1 MGTLRERSKQYA
13 RRQIAE
19 TALSLFLA
27 QGFDKVTVAQ
37 VAAAAGV
44 AEKTV
49 YNYFPTKAHLVFDAD
64 PAVLDGLVAAVAN
77 RSQGQS
83 ALAAVRGF
91 LSSVADRMGDAH
103 SAEAR
108 AAFRRMVA
116 DSPALQ
122 AHQRRMAAG
131 YERALAAVLAEQTGM
146 PAGASEPFMAAVAL
160 VGALRAGFDAA
171 EASGGVG
178 PAINRALDLLEAGLA
193 GYAVA
198 TNPPPTR
205 P

>member
-1 MGTLRERSKQYA
+1 MGTLRERSKQYV

-19 TALSLFLA
+19 TALDLFLA

-49 YNYFPTKAHLVFDAD
+49 YNYFPTKAHLVFDED
-64 PAVLDGLVAAVAN
+64 PDVLDGLVAAVRN
-77 RSQGQS
+77 RPVGQS
-83 ALAAVRGF
+83 TLAAVRGF
-91 LSSVADRMGDAH
+91 LSARAERMGDEH

-108 AAFRRMVA
+108 AGFRRMVT
-116 DSPALQ
+116 DSQTLQ
-122 AHQRRMAAG
+122 AHQRQMAAR

-146 PAGASEPFMAAVAL
+146 PAGAAEPFVAAVAL

-171 EASGGVG
+171 EDSGGVG
-178 PAINRALDLLEAGLA
+178 QAINRALDLLEAGLA
-193 GYAVA
+193 DYAVA
-198 TNPPPTR
+198 ANPPPTR

>member
-13 RRQIAE
+13 RRQIAD
-19 TALSLFLA
+19 TALRLFLA

-49 YNYFPTKAHLVFDAD
+49 YNYFPTKAHLVFDED

-77 RSQGQS
+77 RPEGQT

-91 LSSVADRMGDAH
+91 LSGLADRMGDGH
-103 SAEAR
+103 PAEAR

-116 DSPALQ
+116 ASPTLQ
-122 AHQRRMAAG
+122 AHQRQMAAG
-131 YERALAAVLAEQTGM
+131 SERALAAVLVEQTGM
-146 PAGASEPFMAAVAL
+146 PAGSAEPFAAAVAL

-178 PAINRALDLLEAGLA
+178 QAINRALDLLEAGLA
-193 GYAVA
+193 DYAVA
-198 TNPPPTR
+198 ATPPPTE

>member
-1 MGTLRERSKQYA
+1 MGTLRERSKQYV
-13 RRQIAE
+13 RRQIAG
-19 TALSLFLA
+19 TALGLFLA

-49 YNYFPTKAHLVFDAD
+49 YNHFPTKAHLAFDED

-77 RSQGQS
+77 RPQGQS

-91 LSSVADRMGDAH
+91 LSSVADRMGDEH
-103 SAEAR
+103 PAEAR

-122 AHQRRMAAG
+122 AHQRQMAAG

-146 PAGASEPFMAAVAL
+146 PAGAPEPFTAAVAL

-171 EASGGVG
+171 QASGGVG
-178 PAINRALDLLEAGLA
+178 QAINRALDLLEAGLA
-193 GYAVA
+193 DYAVA
-198 TNPPPTR
+198 ANPPPTR

>member
-1 MGTLRERSKQYA
+1 MGTLRERSKQYI

-19 TALSLFLA
+19 TALGLFLA

-64 PAVLDGLVAAVAN
+64 PAMLDGLVAAVTD
-77 RSQGQS
+77 RPQGQS

-91 LSSVADRMGDAH
+91 LSSVADRMGDEH
-103 SAEAR
+103 PAEAR

-122 AHQRRMAAG
+122 GHQRQMAAD
-131 YERALAAVLAEQTGM
+131 YERALTAVLAEQTGL
-146 PAGASEPFMAAVAL
+146 PAGAPEPFTAAVAL

-171 EASGGVG
+171 QASGGVG
-178 PAINRALDLLEAGLA
+178 QAINRALDLLEAGLA
-193 GYAVA
+193 DYAVA
-198 TNPPPTR
+198 ANPPRAR